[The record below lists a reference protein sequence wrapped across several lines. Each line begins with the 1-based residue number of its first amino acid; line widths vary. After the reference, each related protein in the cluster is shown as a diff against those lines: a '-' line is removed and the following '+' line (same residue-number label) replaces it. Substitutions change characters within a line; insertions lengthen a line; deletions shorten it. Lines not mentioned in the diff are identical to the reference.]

1 MHANIGA
8 LPEDAA
14 PAVKRREW
22 LISIPYLFLRGSTA
36 GAALAMGFVQTF
48 VLARVLS
55 PERFSIFIVIGAV
68 GYSLW
73 VTDLGLAKILFVNL
87 RAPHLAGRRDEHAAR
102 QAMAVL
108 LLYALL
114 AVSASL
120 ICFAV
125 TMMHPGSTARSAAE
139 LSLFML
145 YITLNLTWFSLRTI
159 SIAVDL
165 FIYYERLEFAR
176 RALNIAMMLAM
187 LIGLPLLDFLVG
199 SNLVWAALL
208 AAASAKLIQ
217 RGALAARP
225 RSFAHDLLSFLRM
238 NRHAIARSSTGAL
251 GGMFVATFPYYV
263 VPVWFGLG
271 AAPII
276 VEVTFRIFRGAC
288 VIFAAICDLAVPG
301 QTRAL
306 ATHDAS
312 RLIRTTLL
320 VGGLCCVPAALA
332 SGLLIFAGPF
342 FFKFLLHSA
351 AEVPHAM
358 VPIIVVLLAAS
369 VLQIVSEALL
379 QYSGFFRSLAYNG
392 AAVAAAMVVMTAI
405 AILARFDLVDFLAA
419 YSIVFAG
426 GAIFLTAAAV
436 LGPIRAAAAPHGGGN
451 RPADAITTIP
461 VAPPTQPA
469 IPDRSDT
476 AHRTPQPSQ
485 NP

>member
-14 PAVKRREW
+14 PVAKRRER

-87 RAPHLAGRRDEHAAR
+87 RDQHLAGRRDEHAAR
-102 QAMAVL
+102 QATAVI
-108 LLYALL
+108 LLYGLL
-114 AVSASL
+114 AVGASL
-120 ICFAV
+120 ACFAI
-125 TMMHPGSTARSAAE
+125 TLIHPASTLRSAAE

-145 YITLNLTWFSLRTI
+145 YITLNLAWFSLRTI

-165 FIYYERLEFAR
+165 FIYYERLEFVR
-176 RALNIAMMLAM
+176 RALNISMMLAM
-187 LIGLPLLDFLVG
+187 LTGIPLLDFLIG
-199 SNLVWAALL
+199 SNLLWAALL

-217 RGALAARP
+217 RGAITARL
-225 RSFAHDLLSFLRM
+225 RSFPYDLMSFLRM

-306 ATHDAS
+306 VARDAD

-332 SGLLIFAGPF
+332 SGLLIFEGPYL
-342 FFKFLLHSA
+342 FKFLLHSA
-351 AEVPHAM
+351 AEVPHAI
-358 VPIIVVLLAAS
+358 VPVIVVLLLAS

-392 AAVAAAMVVMTAI
+392 AAVAAAMIVMTAL
-405 AILARFDLVDFLAA
+405 AIVARLDLVGFLAA
-419 YSIVFAG
+419 YSIVYAA
-426 GAIFLTAAAV
+426 GAIFLTVAAV
-436 LGPIRAAAAPHGGGN
+436 LGPIRAAAVPVGRN
-451 RPADAITTIP
+451 QPPDTLKTIP
-461 VAPPTQPA
+461 LAPPMQPA
-469 IPDRSDT
+469 ISDPSGT
-476 AHRTPQPSQ
+476 ARRIPQPNQ

>member
-8 LPEDAA
+8 LPEDPA
-14 PAVKRREW
+14 PVAKRREW

-55 PERFSIFIVIGAV
+55 PERFSIFIVIGAI

-87 RAPHLAGRRDEHAAR
+87 RGPHLAGRRDEHAAR
-102 QAMAVL
+102 QATAVI
-108 LLYALL
+108 LLYGLL
-114 AVSASL
+114 ALGASL
-120 ICFAV
+120 ACFAIAL
-125 TMMHPGSTARSAAE
+125 MHPASTVRSAAE

-145 YITLNLTWFSLRTI
+145 YVTLNLAWFSLRTI
-159 SIAVDL
+159 SISVDL

-176 RALNIAMMLAM
+176 RAFNISMMLSM
-187 LIGLPLLDFLVG
+187 LIGIPLLDFLIG
-199 SNLVWAALL
+199 SNVLWAALV

-217 RGALAARP
+217 RGALTARP
-225 RSFAHDLLSFLRM
+225 SNFPSDLMSFLRM
-238 NRHAIARSSTGAL
+238 NKHAIARSSTGAL
-251 GGMFVATFPYYV
+251 GGMFVASFPYYI

-301 QTRAL
+301 QTRAV
-306 ATHDAS
+306 AAHDS
-312 RLIRTTLL
+312 GRLIRTTLL
-320 VGGLCCVPAALA
+320 VGGLCCIPAAAA
-332 SGLLIFAGPF
+332 SGLLIFAGPD

-351 AEVPHAM
+351 ADVPPAM
-358 VPIIVVLLAAS
+358 VPVIVVLLAAS

-405 AILARFDLVDFLAA
+405 AIVAKFDLVGFLAA
-419 YSIVFAG
+419 YSVVYAA
-426 GAIFLTAAAV
+426 GAICLTAAAV
-436 LGPIRAAAAPHGGGN
+436 LGPIRAAGAV
-451 RPADAITTIP
+451 PADRSPSPDALKTTLA
-461 VAPPTQPA
+461 APPTQPA
-469 IPDRSDT
+469 ISGRSDT
-476 AHRTPQPSQ
+476 ARRIPQPSQ